1 MGFVDAKFSPDA
13 KRIVGP
19 GYGGSIHFWTQVQST
34 NAMVKTIEE
43 ETTDEPE
50 AEASFRTA
58 VEEES
63 HMEQVPVGDGKEP
76 ANVDRD
82 TDKPSVEVDKANFME
97 YGEEE
102 EEDVLVSARWVA
114 DPCIMGHFR
123 SVEDMAWDPNGE
135 CLLTTSSDQTTRLW
149 TEVPVSN
156 DPDQCRWVKVGR
168 PQVHGYDMTS
178 IVCIG
183 GQDITSIRTRRGRC
197 HL

>member
-1 MGFVDAKFSPDA
+1 MQKGLE
-13 KRIVGP
+13 
-19 GYGGSIHFWTQVQST
+19 GGQKERKEKLKAT
-34 NAMVKTIEE
+34 K
-43 ETTDEPE
+43 
-50 AEASFRTA
+50 RTA

-76 ANVDRD
+76 ANADGD
-82 TDKPSVEVDKANFME
+82 TGKPSVEVDEANIME

-114 DPCIMGHFR
+114 DPCITGHFR

-135 CLLTTSSDQTTRLW
+135 YLLTTSSDQTTRLW

-156 DPDQCRWVKVGR
+156 DPDQCRWVEVGR

-183 GQDITSIRTRRGRC
+183 GQDNSTNDGEPC
-197 HL
+197 HRFVSGADEKVLRVCK